1 MIDKTLAYKVL
12 IQEKL
17 EKAKWTMRAMKL
29 KAEAEE
35 QLQKKVEPVKWLEDH
50 ICNLHERHLPL
61 QY

>member
-17 EKAKWTMRAMKL
+17 EKAKSKMRAMKS
-29 KAEAEE
+29 KVEE
-35 QLQKKVEPVKWLEDH
+35 QLRNKVEPVKWLQDH